1 MLRLGRRSSAPAS
14 KPKPLGEEAGSGKAF
29 LRRNLKLKGRSVVS
43 FQTEFEFTLPCGY
56 VDEDGAVHREGVM
69 RLSTAADE
77 ILPLKD
83 PRVQSNSG
91 YLMILLLSRVVTRIG
106 TLEKITPE
114 VIERLYTA
122 DLEFLHN
129 MYERINAV
137 EPREITVVCP
147 RCGQSHLVPIELQ
160 FTEH

>member
-1 MLRLGRRSSAPAS
+1 MGRRSSAPAS

-69 RLSTAADE
+69 RLS
-77 ILPLKD
+77 
-83 PRVQSNSG
+83 RVQSNSG

-106 TLEKITPE
+106 TLMKITPE

-122 DLEFLHN
+122 DLEFLRN

>member
-1 MLRLGRRSSAPAS
+1 M
-14 KPKPLGEEAGSGKAF
+14 
-29 LRRNLKLKGRSVVS
+29 VS

-106 TLEKITPE
+106 TLVKITPE

-137 EPREITVVCP
+137 EPREITAVCP

>member
-1 MLRLGRRSSAPAS
+1 M
-14 KPKPLGEEAGSGKAF
+14 
-29 LRRNLKLKGRSVVS
+29 VS
-43 FQTEFEFTLPCGY
+43 FQTEFEFTLPRGY

-106 TLEKITPE
+106 TLVKITPE

-129 MYERINAV
+129 MYEQINAV
-137 EPREITVVCP
+137 EPREITVVSP
-147 RCGQSHLVPIELQ
+147 RGGHSQI
-160 FTEH
+160 